1 MYLGDPREM
10 AIRPESGI
18 TLEADNRKEEMY
30 HWGAQI
36 LDLCGMS
43 PEDYK
48 NSTTVTVK
56 GDVVCSGCSGG
67 SGSGGTTPETN
78 KGTCTIDGNVF
89 TMEFQKAVE
98 STIYAFITA
107 KDKVGT
113 EFKFEVVVPSGSKS
127 GEYEIEDHTGPFSI
141 YSVKVNFEDDEA
153 TAADE
158 AEDDK
163 YKYVP
168 EYSGDIVGKTYVL
181 SIIHSLAKTLTD
193 DDFADIITGELTS
206 SGIATNGEVV
216 FPEGDYSEDF
226 KMTVKCMHV
235 SAYMADD
242 EKFREENSFDFFI
255 FTQHQIADIEDY
267 ISSDLENWEL
277 STVSI
282 KGSSFNKAFRRDP
295 DSQCKW
301 ATDPTAS
308 DNILTY
314 TLTISKQ

>member
-36 LDLCGMS
+36 LDLCGIS

-48 NSTTVTVK
+48 NSTNITVK
-56 GDVVCSGCSGG
+56 GTVVCSGCSGG
-67 SGSGGTTPETN
+67 GGGGTTPETN
-78 KGTCTIDGNVF
+78 KGTCNIDGNVF
-89 TMEFQKAVE
+89 SVKFQKPVE
-98 STIYAFITA
+98 STIYVFVTA
-107 KDKVGT
+107 KDKTGT
-113 EFKFEVVVPSGSKS
+113 EFKFETSVLSGSKS
-127 GEYEIEDHTGPFSI
+127 AEYEIEGHTGPFSI

-158 AEDDK
+158 AEDDE
-163 YKYVP
+163 YKYVLD
-168 EYSGDIVGKTYVL
+168 YNGDIVGKTYVL
-181 SIIHSLAKTLTD
+181 SIIHSLAKTLSD
-193 DDFADIITGELTS
+193 DDFADIIAGELTS
-206 SGIATNGEVV
+206 SGIATNSEVV
-216 FPEGDYSEDF
+216 FPEGDYAEDF

-235 SAYMADD
+235 SAFMPDD
-242 EKFREENSFDFFI
+242 EEFREENSFDFFI

-277 STVSI
+277 SSVTI
-282 KGSSFNKAFRRDP
+282 KDSAFNKAFRRDP
-295 DSQCKW
+295 QSQCKW
-301 ATDPTAS
+301 ATDPSAT

-314 TLTISKQ
+314 TLTITKQ